1 MYTSR
6 RINHRDHSQSR
17 QEVMDSL
24 PTFWP
29 ICTIL
34 ITLVQIVL
42 FIAVCATYGLA
53 PIAISAK
60 TERSG
65 CLLDFADTTCHFESK
80 QVAPNFFI
88 GPSSETLIHVGAQY
102 TPVSLLYIP
111 TYIHIRLYSIV
122 FAVFNI
128 ILIVCVYVCIM
139 YM

>member
-1 MYTSR
+1 MYTFR
-6 RINHRDHSQSR
+6 RIYHRDHSPSR

-65 CLLDFADTTCHFESK
+65 CLRDFADTTCHFESK

-102 TPVSLLYIP
+102 TPVSLL
-111 TYIHIRLYSIV
+111 
-122 FAVFNI
+122 
-128 ILIVCVYVCIM
+128 
-139 YM
+139 